1 LSELVSDVQPP
12 VVEMAGP
19 LPVPPTATAHGE
31 KGLTG
36 KLPATVTSDVTAPPI
51 ASVERPRIVAS
62 IKRAQSPGV
71 VRRPVTAAHVSATSK
86 SRLKI
91 SMLDLVD
98 IKDPSLKLT
107 QELMMAPTDDLK
119 KRELA
124 AAAWRLLN
132 TTEQDVVMADA
143 RQTALS
149 NDLQELKELTAK
161 NFQTQED
168 LSKRLL
174 KAERERFYNPLVFGL
189 GLLALTALI
198 FAIVM
203 WLKLRQ
209 EPARIAPWWG
219 NAGTPDDRGLSATDL
234 AILDSDEPSTLPPG
248 PSDLHVGGVPGN
260 AAAPPKETTSVVDLD
275 EQVIDIDLGL
285 DLHPESAVK
294 GGTVESPGDAL
305 PVASVTRKAGPA
317 GVGRRD
323 FSQSLNATLHA
334 INTTEMLDVRQQA
347 DFFMTLGQHDEAIR
361 VLEENINLS
370 GSSNPLV
377 FLDLLKVL
385 HTLSKKKEFDR
396 YRSDF
401 NAIFTGMVPEF
412 QSFHRP
418 GRNLEAYPE
427 ICAEITKLWA
437 TDDVIDYLEDCMIR
451 TDEDHAEDYFEL
463 NAYRDLLT
471 LHALASRILGQSASE
486 SSLVPF
492 SATKPGRVME
502 SGIEGGGNSESFI
515 ANATIPLVDASEVD
529 YSSGI
534 DLDLSEADANLM
546 QYDIS
551 EFQLN
556 PKK

>member
-1 LSELVSDVQPP
+1 
-12 VVEMAGP
+12 
-19 LPVPPTATAHGE
+19 
-31 KGLTG
+31 
-36 KLPATVTSDVTAPPI
+36 
-51 ASVERPRIVAS
+51 
-62 IKRAQSPGV
+62 
-71 VRRPVTAAHVSATSK
+71 
-86 SRLKI
+86 
-91 SMLDLVD
+91 
-98 IKDPSLKLT
+98 
-107 QELMMAPTDDLK
+107 
-119 KRELA
+119 
-124 AAAWRLLN
+124 
-132 TTEQDVVMADA
+132 
-143 RQTALS
+143 
-149 NDLQELKELTAK
+149 
-161 NFQTQED
+161 
-168 LSKRLL
+168 
-174 KAERERFYNPLVFGL
+174 
-189 GLLALTALI
+189 
-198 FAIVM
+198 
-203 WLKLRQ
+203 
-209 EPARIAPWWG
+209 
-219 NAGTPDDRGLSATDL
+219 
-234 AILDSDEPSTLPPG
+234 
-248 PSDLHVGGVPGN
+248 
-260 AAAPPKETTSVVDLD
+260 
-275 EQVIDIDLGL
+275 
-285 DLHPESAVK
+285 
-294 GGTVESPGDAL
+294 
-305 PVASVTRKAGPA
+305 VASVTRKAGPA